1 MKRISRLISICLV
14 ALTILPLTVSGQAR
28 INTKRIR
35 IADLTTHTVKVVL
48 SGNDMTD
55 SALKN
60 EVSARWRISPYEF
73 CDSEEYKSIKEN
85 TDYYFLLL
93 ARSNEK
99 KYRGILTLTL
109 MKGGKYGAEDPEKR
123 PVEVASLPFCSSEF
137 PSGREVAFLP
147 ALLDIIQDYASKAVI
162 SDRAGYRGFKIYAK
176 NVSRTGNMR
185 IFFCEDDI
193 APEIDVA
200 FKDKYFDEDMLVED
214 ESVVDAE
221 LAKGSYNTLVSY
233 TVSPF
238 DPQNGSYCYKMLIDA
253 ETHGLFYFKHHRISS
268 GKWAGFLPKD
278 IRTISVPR

>member
-93 ARSNEK
+93 ARSDEK

-193 APEIDVA
+193 APEIDAA
-200 FKDKYFDEDMLVED
+200 FKDKYFDEDMLVKD

>member
-93 ARSNEK
+93 ARSDEK

-193 APEIDVA
+193 APEIDAA
-200 FKDKYFDEDMLVED
+200 FQDQYFDEDMLVED

>member
-14 ALTILPLTVSGQAR
+14 ALTFLPLTVSGQAR

-48 SGNDMTD
+48 SGNDMTG

-93 ARSNEK
+93 ARSDEK

-137 PSGREVAFLP
+137 PSGREVTFLP

-193 APEIDVA
+193 APEIDAA
-200 FKDKYFDEDMLVED
+200 FKDKYFDEDMLAED

>member
-93 ARSNEK
+93 ARSDEK

>member
-93 ARSNEK
+93 ARSDEK

-137 PSGREVAFLP
+137 PSGREVTFLP

-193 APEIDVA
+193 APEIDAA

>member
-93 ARSNEK
+93 ARSDEK

-109 MKGGKYGAEDPEKR
+109 MKGGKYDAEDPEKR

-137 PSGREVAFLP
+137 PSGREVTFLP

-193 APEIDVA
+193 APEIDAA